1 MKYLLKWVFV
11 FLISLGL
18 GFLVYHYYIMELLVV
33 LGVPCFNIIQGLT
46 YYLIISSIIFI
57 MLKILILKKKKYDL
71 YLLFIFYLIVLV
83 IGLLFINVYAQAIE
97 LNPFAFVY
105 AFFDN
110 PISIVVTLINI
121 IGFIPAYPIIYCIK
135 RNIKFYKI
143 ILAFGLAFLV
153 IEFIQYIFAIG
164 VFSLAD
170 IFLYFIGFMLGY
182 WATRF
187 VIATDR
193 NDANELP

>member
-1 MKYLLKWVFV
+1 
-11 FLISLGL
+11 
-18 GFLVYHYYIMELLVV
+18 
-33 LGVPCFNIIQGLT
+33 
-46 YYLIISSIIFI
+46 

-71 YLLFIFYLIVLV
+71 YLLFILYLIVLV
-83 IGLLFINVYAQAIE
+83 IGLLFRNVYAQAIE

-193 NDANELP
+193 NDANELPWNLEGGYCINILPYFLVMLNFYAWLEHWNRNICIHMNEEL